1 MDNLR
6 GKPLEA
12 PTMDFDTESLL
23 SLGTGVKYEDPKFHL
38 NLVQRKE
45 LPSERPLINSTK
57 CQRLSYFRAV
67 TSSQSKCEIVATQ
80 HSNINSFLWFYSFN
94 VFFKSLPHYF
104 VHFFLAAYAPEEHL
118 FIVKMVPICFG
129 MKFLFAIVGFLE
141 VLFLTDL
148 TVVMGF
154 YTFYG
159 LVAKNPWN
167 RCQKGRVY
175 FDPMYNLTV
184 HCYELKEFS
193 TLFINKTHYQ
203 YEMFYVHQDT
213 GEYFQ
218 VSQLEYY
225 RDLVTYITST
235 WNISIF
241 VLSWLAV
248 HLLPLLAWKASY
260 WKILHYCQWGVNYV
274 DIVLF
279 VYLLYMHY
287 ATGYH
292 SEINPPIPYDKPG
305 AEIKYGVTRLS
316 VEAEQ
321 SLWAGDLEMLAES
334 MTAPSVIHIL
344 VSRSSQEIDPA
355 ADSSVMMISN
365 ALTYIF
371 RALLVSRVK
380 QHCEELVHTTM
391 PFSGFNEHSWFYY
404 WPMLWT
410 DFILG
415 DIFSVFY
422 MNFNMFTEMFMIGVT
437 NLCVMETINYEW
449 PRVKKWMI
457 ATVSYVLGLI
467 LYCTISIDTRAIL
480 WVYGKGIVS
489 LAEVLF
495 LYLVYPISRLVDDFT
510 FHYGAPPTRLRI
522 LSIKLVPVYY
532 ALKLYLMFSSMWKA
546 MSAAPV
552 GQLNR
557 HYVWSW
563 FLMVLPIIL
572 GVFYMIY
579 KYLVIHRTTWNYI
592 FRPIPKWGPRDFSV
606 RQLRKQ
612 FDSRYYIG
620 SEVPRLLSRYLLSK
634 RETKVFKVDVRYDV
648 QRRSTVSKAV
658 GFGAYKDAK
667 SKMN

>member
-12 PTMDFDTESLL
+12 TTMDFDTESLL

-292 SEINPPIPYDKPG
+292 SEINPPIPFDKPG

-457 ATVSYVLGLI
+457 ATVSYTG
-467 LYCTISIDTRAIL
+467 
-480 WVYGKGIVS
+480 
-489 LAEVLF
+489 
-495 LYLVYPISRLVDDFT
+495 
-510 FHYGAPPTRLRI
+510 
-522 LSIKLVPVYY
+522 
-532 ALKLYLMFSSMWKA
+532 SMWKA

-552 GQLNR
+552 GQLNN

-563 FLMVLPIIL
+563 GLMVLPIIL